1 MSLHED
7 VAKLIELQN
16 IDLEVRRLE
25 DTIAAGQ
32 TELDRR
38 RQRIEDYRAEIEEM
52 SERRERC
59 IARRKELEEA
69 IEEEFAR
76 IKDRQ
81 AKIMNVQT
89 SREYQSLL
97 KEIEDGKEANRQR
110 EDEAV
115 LLLEEVESVDKKL
128 AEMRNLLEAEEKLLA
143 EKEAE
148 VAAETERVRAE
159 KEKIQKK
166 RVAKAKKV
174 PAAVLRRYELLR
186 ERRNGV
192 AIVGVLDGVCLGCNM
207 NIPPQ
212 MYNNLLRAE
221 ELLTCPI
228 CNRMMFHQPAE
239 EKA

>member
-148 VAAETERVRAE
+148 VAAEAERVRAE

-174 PAAVLRRYELLR
+174 PAAVLRRY
-186 ERRNGV
+186 
-192 AIVGVLDGVCLGCNM
+192 
-207 NIPPQ
+207 
-212 MYNNLLRAE
+212 
-221 ELLTCPI
+221 
-228 CNRMMFHQPAE
+228 
-239 EKA
+239 

>member
-16 IDLEVRRLE
+16 IDLEVRRLD
-25 DTIAAGQ
+25 DTVAAGQ
-32 TELDRR
+32 AELERR
-38 RQRIEDYRAEIEEM
+38 RQRIEEYRTEIEEM
-52 SERRERC
+52 SDRRERC
-59 IARRKELEEA
+59 VARRKELEEA
-69 IEEEFAR
+69 IEEEFTR

-81 AKIMNVQT
+81 AKLMNVQT

-110 EDEAV
+110 EDEAM
-115 LLLEEVESVDKKL
+115 LLMEEVEAVDKKL
-128 AEMRNLLEAEEKLLA
+128 TEMRNLLEAEEKLLA

-148 VAAETERVRAE
+148 VAAEVERVAAE
-159 KEKIQKK
+159 KEKIRKK
-166 RVAKAKKV
+166 RAAKAKKI
-174 PAAVLRRYELLR
+174 PANVLRRYELLR

-192 AIVGVLDGVCLGCNM
+192 AIVGVADGVCLGCNM

-239 EKA
+239 EA